1 MSITFIIY
9 IAVLG
14 YIYFTI
20 FFANHT
26 DLYIRRMNSQ
36 EHADNTAYL
45 ATLDNRLAVMRTLLF
60 IGVSFISLLVLFLLM
75 TAYNSA
81 NADQLAQEGVI
92 IPQIDVV
99 SLVVGLL
106 LTLTTTAIAYQT
118 VASASFRMS
127 IARRIRGYNPQ
138 SWVHQT
144 AIIFILLLLTAQIIF
159 FITQGGIEAMA
170 QSIERQGAN
179 AGDVLFQLWL
189 QLIAAFLGVGWAI
202 RRDWNS
208 TLHRLGLRP
217 PIRQDWMW
225 GIGGGIGLLAMLY
238 AYGIVVGIIV
248 TLFFPE
254 QFDSVQALNRAND
267 SIALAFSTV
276 PLALLLSA
284 SAALGEEI
292 LFRGALQPIFG
303 NLLISLF
310 FALLHVQTLFSP
322 GILLL
327 FGVSIGLGIIRNRAS
342 TTAAIMAHFVYN
354 FVQLMLSMLII
365 SGGF

>member
-1 MSITFIIY
+1 MSTTFIIY

-26 DLYIRRMNSQ
+26 DLYIRRMNS
-36 EHADNTAYL
+36 HDHTDTAYL

-75 TAYNSA
+75 TAYSSA

-92 IPQIDVV
+92 IPKIDAVPFMI
-99 SLVVGLL
+99 GLL
-106 LTLTTTAIAYQT
+106 LTVTTTVIAYQT
-118 VASASFRMS
+118 VASASFRMR
-127 IARRIRGYNPQ
+127 IARRIRTYNPQ

-144 AIIFILLLLTAQIIF
+144 AIIFILLLLTAQIIL
-159 FITQGGIEAMA
+159 FITQGGVEAMA

-179 AGDVLFQLWL
+179 VGDVLFQLWL

-217 PIRQDWMW
+217 PTRQDWIW
-225 GIGGGIGLLAMLY
+225 GIGGGVGLLALLY
-238 AYGIVVGIIV
+238 VYGIVVGIIV

-267 SIALAFSTV
+267 SIALAFSTL

-310 FALLHVQTLFSP
+310 FTLLHVQTLFSP

-342 TTAAIMAHFVYN
+342 TTAAIMAHFMYN
-354 FVQLMLSMLII
+354 FAQLMLSMLII
-365 SGGF
+365 SEGF